1 LTARPARALVSAA
14 EQRKE
19 RIAMG
24 IVVHHLNNSRSQ
36 RILWLLEELG
46 EPYEIRYYQRDAVTN
61 LAPPEL
67 KAVHP
72 LGKSPL
78 LEIDGRV
85 IEESG
90 AIVQVL
96 CDRYGSDTWLPAPGS
111 DDALRHLEL
120 MHFAEGSA
128 MTPILLS
135 LYVGRLGEAGAP
147 LHPRIQEQLASHFGY
162 MESILRASGHFI
174 GDEWTGA
181 DVMLSFP
188 AEIAVMQGGAEAWP
202 KLASFVAGVHSR
214 PAWQRARVKSGPYY
228 GS

>member
-1 LTARPARALVSAA
+1 MA
-14 EQRKE
+14 
-19 RIAMG
+19 

-46 EPYEIRYYQRDAVTN
+46 LDYELRHYQRDAVTN

-67 KAVHP
+67 KAIHP

-78 LEIDGRV
+78 IEIDGRV

-96 CDRYGSDTWLPAPGS
+96 CDRFGGGSWLPAAGT

-128 MTPILLS
+128 MTPILLQ
-135 LYVGRLGEAGAP
+135 LYTARLGEAAAP
-147 LHPRIQEQLASHFGY
+147 LKPRIDEQLAAHFVY
-162 MESILRASGHFI
+162 MEQILRPSGHFI
-174 GDEWTGA
+174 GDGWTGA

-188 AEIAVMQGGAEAWP
+188 AEIAVMQGGGTKFP
-202 KLASFVAGVHSR
+202 KLAAFVTAVHAR
-214 PAWQRARVKSGPYY
+214 PAWQRAREKGGPYF
-228 GS
+228 GM